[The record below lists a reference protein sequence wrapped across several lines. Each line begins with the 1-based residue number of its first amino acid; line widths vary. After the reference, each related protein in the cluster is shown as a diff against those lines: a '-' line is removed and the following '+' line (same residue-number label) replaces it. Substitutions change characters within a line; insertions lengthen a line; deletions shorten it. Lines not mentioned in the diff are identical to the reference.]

1 MTWLKLPTVRSV
13 YPSNSSVGFRE
24 MNWIAPPVALR
35 PNSVPCG
42 PRSVSTRARSNT
54 GKLARLIELE

>member
-1 MTWLKLPTVRSV
+1 M
-13 YPSNSSVGFRE
+13 SSVGLRE
-24 MNWIAPPVALR
+24 MNWIAPPVAFL

-42 PRSVSTRARSNT
+42 PRSVSMRARSNT